1 MTVLGVLVFI
11 AITGMF
17 FSAALL
23 IVKGGRAEPRKG
35 FKPSL
40 HVLTSKQV
48 NRAS

>member
-1 MTVLGVLVFI
+1 MTALGVLVFI

-23 IVKGGRAEPRKG
+23 IIKGGRAESHQG

-40 HVLTSKQV
+40 HALSGKQMK
-48 NRAS
+48 RA